1 MNNMQIIAHSRTMLM
16 AVLILFV
23 VRGASAQECFE
34 YGNDGHTVITGLT
47 AFGKNATELTIPASV
62 KTVKAG
68 AFDGGKV
75 QTLTINGGNPLF
87 ESSVLSAVNSSLA
100 SIDVGSGMSAGNI
113 KTMLNSLGN
122 RDALETV
129 VIGGFS
135 DDETPTIK
143 WDDLTNELTS
153 AVHVILPA
161 TLVNDQVFGDAKL
174 YGRFTI
180 NGELATTCVN
190 ASFVDVDD
198 GSNFLFY
205 IPTSVEDG
213 NRIKIQRVKYIA
225 GRKGVM
231 IHNTTG
237 TAVNADLLLDDGATS
252 TRRTQD
258 DETYTKNMFVGVTE
272 STTIGATDGDKTN
285 LILYQGAFHPTD
297 GGTIPANRAYLQI
310 PTDDWTASGAKQ
322 LVFNFDD
329 IEAAIDVV
337 TEDTDKRE
345 SMTNLYDLAGRRVSV
360 PVNALKGVF
369 IRNGRKVLIK

>member
-1 MNNMQIIAHSRTMLM
+1 M
-16 AVLILFV
+16 V
-23 VRGASAQECFE
+23 
-34 YGNDGHTVITGLT
+34 
-47 AFGKNATELTIPASV
+47 ATELTIPATV
-62 KTVKAG
+62 ELVKAG
-68 AFDGGKV
+68 AFAKASSALTD
-75 QTLTINGGNPLF
+75 LTIDGGNPEF
-87 ESSVLSAVNSSLA
+87 ESGVLSAIKSSLT
-100 SIDVGSGMSAGNI
+100 SIDAGSGMSAGNI

-135 DDETPTIK
+135 DDETPTIE

-213 NRIKIQRVKYIA
+213 NRINIQRVKYIA

-237 TAVNADLLLDDGATS
+237 TAVNADLLLDNGTPTA
-252 TRRTQD
+252 RRTQD
-258 DETYTKNMFVGVTE
+258 SETYTKNMLVGVTA
-272 STTIGATDGDKTN
+272 ATDIKATETKEGTEYTN
-285 LILYQGAFHPTD
+285 LILSKGAFHPTS

-310 PTDDWTASGAKQ
+310 PTDDWTAMGAKQ

-337 TEDTDKRE
+337 TEDTDKSE
-345 SMTNLYDLAGRRVSV
+345 AMTNLYDLAGRRVSLSV
-360 PVNALKGVF
+360 KSLKGVF
-369 IRNGRKVLIK
+369 IRNGRKAFIK